1 MYDTFLNLILFGGL
15 PLLFILIFLEST
27 PFFGVF
33 IPGQFLLILVG
44 FLISTTNI
52 YSLHIAIIIVFF
64 AAFLGD
70 VCVYFFARKY
80 GVDGIKRFGVS
91 ENSSIYRSSAVFF
104 KKFGDSSI
112 ILGRQFNLTRAFM
125 PSLAGILK
133 MHPGRFIFFAF
144 ISAILWTLV
153 SIYLGYYFGILIID
167 KLNFILGFFAFL
179 LIYVIFI
186 YLIYRSFIKLYNE
199 NKEVITNYAL
209 SNIFY
214 LIFLL
219 LFFMILVMI
228 EGLKIREWF
237 NGYFSFITLFGYERY
252 FEFLLSSY
260 VLSLMFIIILFSILF
275 ILKDI
280 KILIIFVQGIFIST
294 IFTLIFD
301 VTFKVWAGVD
311 VYISLVS
318 FSFFIFY
325 LYYIFTHFIDC
336 QKFKKRIEWTLGIF
350 LFFVFIVKCSL
361 TGNFYQVLISY
372 IIAAIECELVLI
384 LLHYNIL
391 EGYFKIVPAQKRL
404 Q

>member
-186 YLIYRSFIKLYNE
+186 YLIYRSFIN
-199 NKEVITNYAL
+199 
-209 SNIFY
+209 
-214 LIFLL
+214 
-219 LFFMILVMI
+219 
-228 EGLKIREWF
+228 
-237 NGYFSFITLFGYERY
+237 
-252 FEFLLSSY
+252 
-260 VLSLMFIIILFSILF
+260 
-275 ILKDI
+275 
-280 KILIIFVQGIFIST
+280 
-294 IFTLIFD
+294 
-301 VTFKVWAGVD
+301 
-311 VYISLVS
+311 
-318 FSFFIFY
+318 
-325 LYYIFTHFIDC
+325 
-336 QKFKKRIEWTLGIF
+336 
-350 LFFVFIVKCSL
+350 
-361 TGNFYQVLISY
+361 
-372 IIAAIECELVLI
+372 
-384 LLHYNIL
+384 
-391 EGYFKIVPAQKRL
+391 
-404 Q
+404 